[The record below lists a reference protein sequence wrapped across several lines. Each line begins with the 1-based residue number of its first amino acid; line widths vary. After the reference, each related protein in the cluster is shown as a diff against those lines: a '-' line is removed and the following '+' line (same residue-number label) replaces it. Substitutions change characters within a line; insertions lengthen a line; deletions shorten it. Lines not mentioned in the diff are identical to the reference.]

1 MARRRRAR
9 PGGRCADLRGL
20 RAPPP
25 AVVRVPDLR
34 HGILPGLRGYDAEY
48 PASNRAVDDTAHQVL
63 TSGGEP
69 AFTQFGSSSGGWTAA
84 GSVPYLPAQ
93 EDPYDGWSG
102 NPVHSWSVK
111 LTDGSL
117 ERAWPAVGDL
127 RRITVVQRDGHGDW
141 GGRVV
146 SITLRG
152 TGRAGQRLG

>member
-1 MARRRRAR
+1 M
-9 PGGRCADLRGL
+9 
-20 RAPPP
+20 
-25 AVVRVPDLR
+25 
-34 HGILPGLRGYDAEY
+34 
-48 PASNRAVDDTAHQVL
+48 
-63 TSGGEP
+63 
-69 AFTQFGSSSGGWTAA
+69 
-84 GSVPYLPAQ
+84 PYLPAQ

-152 TGRAGQRLG
+152 TGGRVSVSGDTFRSVLGLRSTWVTFRVR